1 MYGIAHA
8 LLDRDRRVIGCK
20 LPIGN
25 GPLVAQAPA
34 MAELL
39 RELAAGL
46 PAEQLRERA
55 ARILRRIDSAQS
67 REPGED
73 DE

>member
-1 MYGIAHA
+1 MTDKDDWQDESTMPG
-8 LLDRDRRVIGCK
+8 LKV
-20 LPIGN
+20 PIGK
-25 GPLVAQAPA
+25 GLLIAQAPA

-39 RELAAGL
+39 RELVARE
-46 PAEQLRERA
+46 PIEQLCA
-55 ARILRRIDSAQS
+55 QASAILREIDRHAP